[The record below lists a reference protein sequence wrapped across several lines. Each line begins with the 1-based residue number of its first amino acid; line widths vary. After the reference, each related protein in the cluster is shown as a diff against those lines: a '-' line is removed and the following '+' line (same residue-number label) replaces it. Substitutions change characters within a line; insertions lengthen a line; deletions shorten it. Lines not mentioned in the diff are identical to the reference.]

1 MTLGYNVVLTVVITN
16 ITIFTMIIQLERVI
30 FLKGGLEKVFVK
42 TYD

>member
-1 MTLGYNVVLTVVITN
+1 MTLGYNVVLTVITN

-30 FLKGGLEKVFVK
+30 FRKGGLEKVFVK